1 MANIANLLLFS
12 VSIAATFNSPRY
24 QADPLALYELL
35 QTASVEATDGIV
47 SILRISQD
55 GKVADVE
62 ELIGKLHI
70 SEEASRLS
78 IYVPRDRKAQELC
91 FCDLLPRQ
99 LVDWLMRNP
108 TTQILD
114 KIENHAINV
123 MSMLLN
129 IHPSAADLVLGRQ
142 GIIEIDIP
150 NEDPDVVPETPLES
164 PQSPHTTASQDL
176 TQSRNDAAPSYS
188 QDSMSQRTTWDQVIV
203 RQTETRPH
211 SPTTSYSR
219 PTLMYSPS
227 THSSEDSMQYRSLI
241 DNVLVAARRAIFPS
255 SGTFDM
261 SGLNEAL
268 PAEESRHIYD
278 SFDGVGVRGAFRSDS
293 QIERDRKI
301 GAAGE
306 LYVC

>member
-1 MANIANLLLFS
+1 MGNYVNLLLFS
-12 VSIAATFNSPRY
+12 LSIAATFNSPRY

-78 IYVPRDRKAQELC
+78 IYIPRDRKAQELC

-108 TTQILD
+108 TTQILE
-114 KIENHAINV
+114 KVESHAINV
-123 MSMLLN
+123 MSMILH
-129 IHPSAADLVLGRQ
+129 IPPFAADLVLERQ
-142 GIIEIDIP
+142 GVIEIDIP
-150 NEDPDVVPETPLES
+150 NEDPDLDAVTPLES
-164 PQSPHTTASQDL
+164 PQSPHTTTSEDL
-176 TQSRNDAAPSYS
+176 TQSRAHATPSYS
-188 QDSMSQRTTWDQVIV
+188 QDTMSLRSTLEQVAI
-203 RQTETRPH
+203 RQTETRSH
-211 SPTTSYSR
+211 SPTTSYGR
-219 PTLMYSPS
+219 PTLMHSPN
-227 THSSEDSMQYRSLI
+227 THSSEDSLQYRRLI
-241 DNVLVAARRAIFPS
+241 DNVLMAARRATFPS
-255 SGTFDM
+255 SGTFNM
-261 SGLNEAL
+261 SELNEAL
-268 PAEESRHIYD
+268 PVEEGHQLFD

-301 GAAGE
+301 GSAGE